1 MLMLALVL
9 TACKAPGVAAPALED
24 APPSM
29 GWDHRPEAQVWTERT
44 LAAVATKDPVLAN
57 RVPSDIESWCPA
69 YDTATVEQ
77 RRAFWAGLISAVG
90 KYESS
95 WNPKAAG
102 GGGKYIGVMQIS
114 PRSAAHHG
122 CDADSASELK
132 DGAANLECAVK
143 MVSKS
148 VASDGV
154 AVGSG
159 RQGIGREWMPFRND
173 QKRAAMRAWISAQP
187 YCQS

>member
-1 MLMLALVL
+1 M
-9 TACKAPGVAAPALED
+9 
-24 APPSM
+24 
-29 GWDHRPEAQVWTERT
+29 
-44 LAAVATKDPVLAN
+44 
-57 RVPSDIESWCPA
+57 
-69 YDTATVEQ
+69 
-77 RRAFWAGLISAVG
+77 VG

-102 GGGKYIGVMQIS
+102 GGGKYIGIMQIS

-122 CDADSASELK
+122 CAADSASELK
-132 DGAANLECAVK
+132 DGAANLECAVQ

-148 VASDGV
+148 VATDGV

-159 RQGIGREWMPFRND
+159 RQGIGRDWMPFRNGE
-173 QKRAAMRAWISAQP
+173 KRAAMRAWISAQP